1 MLHDESSY
9 RRFLSG
15 DQAAFDEILNQH
27 RLHLILFIDRIVRDP
42 DVAEDL
48 AIDVFVDLLVHPR
61 RYDFRISLKS
71 YLFMRGRSLALD
83 WLRRRKRI
91 AFYALPHDI
100 SDDTDLEAQLLLDEQ
115 KAALNTALKQLPE
128 DMQQALYLIYF
139 EDLSYK
145 EAAVVMKK
153 TEKQMDNLLY
163 RGKERLR
170 TVLKKEAY
178 EL

>member
-1 MLHDESSY
+1 MLHQESSY

-91 AFYALPHDI
+91 TFYELPHNI

-115 KAALNTALKQLPE
+115 KAALNTALNQLPE

-139 EDLSYK
+139 EDLSYR

>member
-1 MLHDESSY
+1 MLHEESSY

-48 AIDVFVDLLVHPR
+48 ASDVFVDLLVHPR

-91 AFYALPHDI
+91 AFYELPHDI

-139 EDLSYK
+139 EDLSYR